1 MTDEQALFAII
12 CFLYITDCFLW
23 IDRHSV
29 AIVSSWW
36 KKWKPAF
43 PSVLFGNGD
52 AGFVL
57 LNPLPPL
64 GLSYVCHLP
73 PVSISPVGICAYN
86 SQTLRP
92 GGKSSQSGK
101 TVLFTDV
108 KNINSNGKAIIV
120 NDSKFVKCR
129 TESEASVLA
138 HFLSSIA
145 SAAQEN
151 RESLIRDFFQ
161 KALNYE
167 SVWSALGAVSEQ
179 SRILR
184 LLCNISFF
192 FIFLFTP
199 ALVMYYGLK
208 HMIIPLGI
216 CFFLLSIR
224 ISVEFYA
231 SHKMLYPQASEDRI
245 GNFLKMIL
253 CPPVAIRAL
262 DVLANPLLGSFNP
275 LNVANVLLDKNKYSV
290 FAKEF
295 MLDLKYPIQPNHLND
310 EGILIMIWHNNTLFD
325 LCKSYLDDVAKLN
338 IDLFS
343 PPIQTDEDSKSYC
356 PRCLGQF
363 IKESGECPDCFGVKL
378 ALFPKSKGENFKSD
392 GLKNG

>member
-1 MTDEQALFAII
+1 MTDEQVLFVII

-23 IDRHSV
+23 LDRQSV

-36 KKWKPAF
+36 KKWKLEF

-52 AGFVL
+52 AGLVL
-57 LNPLPPL
+57 LNPFPPL
-64 GLSYVCHLP
+64 GLSFTCHLS
-73 PVSISPVGICAYN
+73 PVSISPIGICAYN

-101 TVLFTDV
+101 TALFTEV
-108 KNINSNGKAIIV
+108 KSIYFKEKDIIV

-129 TESEASVLA
+129 TESEASLLS
-138 HFLSSIA
+138 HFLSSII
-145 SAAQEN
+145 SAAQET
-151 RESLIRDFFQ
+151 RETLIKEFFQ
-161 KALNYE
+161 KALDHE
-167 SVWSALGAVSEQ
+167 SVWRALKVVSEQ
-179 SRILR
+179 TRILR
-184 LLCNISFF
+184 LLCNLSFF
-192 FIFLFTP
+192 FIFLVAP
-199 ALVMYYGLK
+199 ALVMFYGLR

-231 SHKMLYPQASEDRI
+231 SHKMLYLQASEDRI

-262 DVLANPLLGSFNP
+262 DVVANPLLGSFNP
-275 LNVANVLLDKNKYSV
+275 LNVANVLLDKIKYSV

-295 MLDLKYPIQPNHLND
+295 MLDLKYPIQPNHLSD
-310 EGILIMIWHNNTLFD
+310 DGILIMMWHNNTLFN

-343 PPIQTDEDSKSYC
+343 PPIQTDEHSKSYC

-363 IKESGECPDCFGVKL
+363 TKESGECPDCFGVKL
-378 ALFPKSKGENFKSD
+378 ALFPKGNGEIFKSD
-392 GLKNG
+392 GLNNG